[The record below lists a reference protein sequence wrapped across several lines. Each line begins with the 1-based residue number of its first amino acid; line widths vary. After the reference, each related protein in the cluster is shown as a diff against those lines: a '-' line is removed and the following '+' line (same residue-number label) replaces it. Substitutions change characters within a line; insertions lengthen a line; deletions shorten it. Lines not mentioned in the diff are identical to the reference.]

1 VSRTPQRDGARA
13 EPGPSRFPRLEA
25 DEKRLLWLLGG
36 ASFFNQYD
44 QGLLSLLL
52 VQIQADLA
60 IPEAQLGFIGSAVRL
75 GTLPAIAWMLLA
87 DRIGRRRVLLVTIC
101 GYTLFTAATAFAP
114 SHHSLVAFQCLARMF
129 MAAEFMLALVVV
141 VEEFRPSHRG
151 FGIGVLGT
159 LAALGRGLGMILFGF
174 VDVMPLGWRGLYLV
188 GIVPLLLI
196 AMFRRRLPETER
208 FKRLHE
214 MRRDPGSPAAWL
226 RPLRELVQHAPGR
239 VLAVVTV
246 GFLWSF
252 SNGPVD
258 FFLPKYLQDSF
269 GWTPARFAQVAILG
283 GALGLSG
290 QLLAGWASDRVGRK
304 PVLLLFLVLEP
315 VAAIALYAGLG
326 HIVFPLYVTWV
337 FASVANDVVG
347 RTYQGELF
355 PTSHRATASGVVAIV
370 ATLGAVLGLACEG
383 LLFGALGSHWT
394 PVRLIAT
401 AGILMPLV
409 VWIAYPE
416 TSRRGLEEISPEVA
430 EPNAREAALQDAARP

>member
-1 VSRTPQRDGARA
+1 VSRTPQRDGARTGR
-13 EPGPSRFPRLEA
+13 PPRLVA
-25 DEKRLLWLLGG
+25 SEKRLLWLLGG

-75 GTLPAIAWMLLA
+75 GTLPAVAWMLLA

-101 GYTLFTAATAFAP
+101 GYTLFTVASALAP
-114 SHHSLVAFQCLARMF
+114 NHQSLVAFQCLARMF
-129 MAAEFMLALVVV
+129 MAAEFMLAIVVV
-141 VEEFRPSHRG
+141 VEEFPPERRG

-188 GIVPLLLI
+188 GVVPLLLI
-196 AMFRRRLPETER
+196 AVFRRRLPETGR
-208 FKRLHE
+208 FLQLRE
-214 MRRDPGSPAAWL
+214 ARRGPGSPTSWL
-226 RPLRELVQHAPGR
+226 LPLSELVQHAPGR

-246 GFLWSF
+246 AFLWSF

-258 FFLPKYLQDSF
+258 FFLPKYLQESL

-290 QLLAGWASDRVGRK
+290 QILAGWASDRFGRK
-304 PVLLLFLVLEP
+304 PALLLFLVLEP
-315 VAAIALYAGLG
+315 LAAIALYAGVG
-326 HIVFPLYVTWV
+326 RIVFPLYVAWV

-355 PTSHRATASGVVAIV
+355 PTSHRATASGVVSLV
-370 ATLGAVLGLACEG
+370 ATAGAVLGLAGEG
-383 LLFGALGSHWT
+383 LLFGVLGSHWT
-394 PVRLIAT
+394 PVRLIAA

-409 VWIAYPE
+409 VLIAYPE
-416 TSRRGLEEISPEVA
+416 TSRRRLEEISSEPEA
-430 EPNAREAALQDAARP
+430 GDPALGDAARP